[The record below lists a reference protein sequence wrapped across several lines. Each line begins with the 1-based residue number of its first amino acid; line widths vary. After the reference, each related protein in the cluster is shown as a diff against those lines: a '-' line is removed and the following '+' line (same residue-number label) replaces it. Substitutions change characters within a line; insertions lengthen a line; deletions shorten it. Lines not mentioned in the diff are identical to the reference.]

1 MNDTPQR
8 QGPYGEYDYM
18 EQKKKNERRR
28 RTGLIAAVSVIVFLF
43 VGVVSAF
50 VWLNRYSERPAAPPS
65 SSQQSSGGQSQAPQQ
80 PSQSSQGSSEPEL
93 LDDAPE
99 VIITEGAA
107 EPSLT
112 VSEIYKKVSPSVVM
126 ILADGEGG
134 TGLGT
139 VIIMSEDGYIIT
151 NAHVIHN
158 ATKITIIMND
168 NTVSYE
174 AAVRGRDNNS
184 DIAVLKVDA
193 NGLTPAVFG
202 DSDKVE
208 VGDPVVSIGNPY
220 SVQYA
225 QTVTD
230 GIISGIRQGVYV
242 NNRKLDLLQ
251 TNAQLNPGNSGGP
264 LINEYGQVIGI
275 NNSKIM
281 SDGVA
286 TYEGMGFA
294 IPMTQA
300 KVIIDELIATG
311 KVEGQPII
319 GVTVAQVTQEMAE
332 QEGVV
337 PGARVVSIDTSS
349 DAYSR
354 GMRLGDIITQ
364 INGKTFEDVDDFVEE
379 KNRFKI
385 GDQISLTYWRE
396 GKTYEIQVRLMEDIS
411 SY

>member
-1 MNDTPQR
+1 
-8 QGPYGEYDYM
+8 
-18 EQKKKNERRR
+18 
-28 RTGLIAAVSVIVFLF
+28 
-43 VGVVSAF
+43 
-50 VWLNRYSERPAAPPS
+50 
-65 SSQQSSGGQSQAPQQ
+65 
-80 PSQSSQGSSEPEL
+80 
-93 LDDAPE
+93 
-99 VIITEGAA
+99 
-107 EPSLT
+107 
-112 VSEIYKKVSPSVVM
+112 M

-139 VIIMSEDGYIIT
+139 GIIMSEDGYIIT

-158 ATKITIIMND
+158 ATRITIIMND

-281 SDGVA
+281 SDGVD

-337 PGARVVSIDTSS
+337 PARASFLSIPAATPTVGECGWATSL
-349 DAYSR
+349 R
-354 GMRLGDIITQ
+354 R
-364 INGKTFEDVDDFVEE
+364 
-379 KNRFKI
+379 
-385 GDQISLTYWRE
+385 
-396 GKTYEIQVRLMEDIS
+396 
-411 SY
+411 

>member
-1 MNDTPQR
+1 M
-8 QGPYGEYDYM
+8 
-18 EQKKKNERRR
+18 
-28 RTGLIAAVSVIVFLF
+28 
-43 VGVVSAF
+43 
-50 VWLNRYSERPAAPPS
+50 
-65 SSQQSSGGQSQAPQQ
+65 
-80 PSQSSQGSSEPEL
+80 
-93 LDDAPE
+93 
-99 VIITEGAA
+99 
-107 EPSLT
+107 
-112 VSEIYKKVSPSVVM
+112 
-126 ILADGEGG
+126 
-134 TGLGT
+134 
-139 VIIMSEDGYIIT
+139 
-151 NAHVIHN
+151 
-158 ATKITIIMND
+158 
-168 NTVSYE
+168 
-174 AAVRGRDNNS
+174 
-184 DIAVLKVDA
+184 
-193 NGLTPAVFG
+193 FG

-281 SDGVA
+281 SDGVD

>member
-1 MNDTPQR
+1 MLRWAN
-8 QGPYGEYDYM
+8 
-18 EQKKKNERRR
+18 
-28 RTGLIAAVSVIVFLF
+28 
-43 VGVVSAF
+43 
-50 VWLNRYSERPAAPPS
+50 AP
-65 SSQQSSGGQSQAPQQ
+65 
-80 PSQSSQGSSEPEL
+80 
-93 LDDAPE
+93 
-99 VIITEGAA
+99 
-107 EPSLT
+107 
-112 VSEIYKKVSPSVVM
+112 
-126 ILADGEGG
+126 
-134 TGLGT
+134 
-139 VIIMSEDGYIIT
+139 
-151 NAHVIHN
+151 
-158 ATKITIIMND
+158 
-168 NTVSYE
+168 
-174 AAVRGRDNNS
+174 
-184 DIAVLKVDA
+184 AVL
-193 NGLTPAVFG
+193 G

-208 VGDPVVSIGNPY
+208 GGRPVVSIGNPY

-251 TNAQLNPGNSGGP
+251 TNAQLNPSNSGGP

-281 SDGVA
+281 SDGVDMPRVYDFIIRA
-286 TYEGMGFA
+286 
-294 IPMTQA
+294 TQA

-354 GMRLGDIITQ
+354 GMRLGDISTQ

-379 KNRFKI
+379 KTGFKI
-385 GDQISLTYWRE
+385 GDQISPLLR
-396 GKTYEIQVRLMEDIS
+396 KEDI
-411 SY
+411 

>member
-1 MNDTPQR
+1 
-8 QGPYGEYDYM
+8 
-18 EQKKKNERRR
+18 
-28 RTGLIAAVSVIVFLF
+28 
-43 VGVVSAF
+43 
-50 VWLNRYSERPAAPPS
+50 
-65 SSQQSSGGQSQAPQQ
+65 
-80 PSQSSQGSSEPEL
+80 
-93 LDDAPE
+93 
-99 VIITEGAA
+99 
-107 EPSLT
+107 
-112 VSEIYKKVSPSVVM
+112 M
-126 ILADGEGG
+126 ILAEDESG

-139 VIIMSEDGYIIT
+139 GIVMSEDGYIIT
-151 NAHVIHN
+151 NAHVVHN
-158 ATKITIIMND
+158 ATKITIVMND

-174 AAVRGRDNNS
+174 ATVRGRDNNS

-193 NGLTPAVFG
+193 DGLAPAVFG

-281 SDGVA
+281 SDGVD

-311 KVEGQPII
+311 KVEGKPII
-319 GVTVAQVTQEMAE
+319 GVTVTQVTQEMAE

-364 INGKTFEDVDDFVEE
+364 INGKSFEDVDGFIEE